1 MHTCL
6 AAVSA
11 VERPECSAVNSFE
24 VSYNTMISKDF
35 IVWPRIHHCKAL
47 PEISGRLGPSRCFIH
62 RLIHR
67 FCEQAVF
74 AFSTSRLAVIG
85 NEAPHQCLP
94 SACPSRPVR
103 KPAPPSLLRAGTHA
117 IMRALRNG
125 HAILA

>member
-35 IVWPRIHHCKAL
+35 IVCLRIHHCKAL
-47 PEISGRLGPSRCFIH
+47 PGISGYLGPSRCFIH

-74 AFSTSRLAVIG
+74 TFFTSRLAVIG
-85 NEAPHQCLP
+85 DEAPHQCVP
-94 SACPSRPVR
+94 CACPSISVR
-103 KPAPPSLLRAGTHA
+103 KLAPANLPRAGTHA

-125 HAILA
+125 HA